1 MPGHITKSQRTC
13 LGRYGSSPPA
23 TPARVMGE
31 DLGVLA
37 FKDTWVRDAAVLL
50 GVSVQAGG
58 WVFPSNPVLPSLLLK
73 AEEIVLISEPH

>member
-1 MPGHITKSQRTC
+1 
-13 LGRYGSSPPA
+13 
-23 TPARVMGE
+23 MGE

-37 FKDTWVRDAAVLL
+37 FQDTWVRDTAVLL